1 MKTTPSTDRG
11 RAAVQR
17 VLDAASTLF
26 ARQGI
31 RATTLDQV
39 GALSGTGRSQLY
51 LWFAGKSDLVHDVV
65 TQQVQRVLDAQQ
77 PLLGSI
83 ATADDVRL
91 WCHRAEVVYRGSD
104 PVRCPVG
111 SLVNELTDTAGD
123 AAARTAL
130 ADGLSTWT
138 ALLAAGLRRVR
149 ARGELHPAA
158 DPDAVAVALLAAYQG
173 GILLANARG
182 DLTPLRLALDG
193 VVAVALVDG
202 SHSGT
207 GQSSTRS
214 RG

>member
-1 MKTTPSTDRG
+1 MKTVPSTDRG

-17 VLDAASTLF
+17 VLDAASVLF

-39 GALSGTGRSQLY
+39 GASSRTGRGQLY
-51 LWFAGKSDLVHDVV
+51 LWFAGKADLVHSVV

-91 WCHRAEVVYRGSD
+91 WCRRAELVYRGDD

-111 SLVNELTDTAGD
+111 SLVNELGD
-123 AAARTAL
+123 ADSDARSAL
-130 ADGLSTWT
+130 AAGLDTWT
-138 ALLAAGLRRVR
+138 AHLAAGLRRVQ

-158 DPDAVAVALLAAYQG
+158 DPDTVAVALLAAYQG

-182 DLTPLRLALDG
+182 DLTPLRRALDG
-193 VVAVALVDG
+193 VTATALTTG
-202 SHSGT
+202 S
-207 GQSSTRS
+207 
-214 RG
+214 

>member
-1 MKTTPSTDRG
+1 MKAVPSTERG

-17 VLDAASTLF
+17 VLDAASVLF

-39 GALSGTGRSQLY
+39 GALSRTGRGQLY
-51 LWFAGKSDLVHDVV
+51 LWFADKADLVHAVI

-77 PLLGSI
+77 PLLGTIS
-83 ATADDVRL
+83 TADDVRL
-91 WCHRAEVVYRGSD
+91 WCRQAELVYRGDD

-111 SLVNELTDTAGD
+111 SLVNELGD
-123 AAARTAL
+123 ADSDARAAL
-130 ADGLSTWT
+130 AAGLDAWT

-158 DPDAVAVALLAAYQG
+158 DPDTVAVSLLAAYQG

-182 DLTPLRLALDG
+182 DLAPLRQALDG
-193 VVAVALVDG
+193 VVALALTADHPAGPARQVRPG
-202 SHSGT
+202 
-207 GQSSTRS
+207 
-214 RG
+214 